1 MIVLVVLRLRV
12 VQCLSVLFAVA
23 LAHGADARVGPGR
36 FIEQEGLAL
45 ATDIVVVVPVNVAGE
60 PSYRVVDVWRG
71 SLEVDY
77 VFKPGAL
84 NLDVGLVSWVNPA
97 FGFLPAS
104 GDQETPRVITPTSTV
119 LYLRDSEAV
128 EDDRL
133 NDEQNYGKAL
143 SRWLPAH
150 RYWLNSVGHAA
161 LYLTNDG
168 KAYELWESMWGGPS
182 VDGFHQTTYSPVS
195 YQSAASYRMHVQQYD
210 LLADWLDKAEEA
222 ESIQR
227 VVEIYASAIEQGFD
241 GLISRAHDILTGMGP
256 GVVQPIRHRLLNH
269 LTDAHPGYLKQRS
282 RLLELIVQADRKA
295 AQHDLD
301 RQVEIARNHFGPL
314 IESEAGQERLAWMLN
329 NCAGEDWQQY
339 ELLVTAL
346 KHLDIA
352 TDDQHIELLESVRE
366 QWTSEHLQIP
376 EDRRHMGIDVVQQ
389 CDILLRRNHE

>member
-1 MIVLVVLRLRV
+1 MPVLSRLRV
-12 VQCLSVLFAVA
+12 VRCLSVLFAVA
-23 LAHGADARVGPGR
+23 LAHAVDAQGRPGR
-36 FIEQEGLAL
+36 FIEQQALAL
-45 ATDIVVVVPVNVAGE
+45 ATDIVEVVPVNVAGE

-84 NLDVGLVSWVNPA
+84 NLDVGLVSWVSPA
-97 FGFLPAS
+97 FGFLPGS
-104 GDQETPRVITPTSTV
+104 VDQEPPRVIEPTSTV
-119 LYLRDSEAV
+119 LYLRDREAV

-133 NDEQNYGKAL
+133 NDEQTYGKAL

-150 RYWLNSVGHAA
+150 RHWLNSFGHAA
-161 LYLTNDG
+161 LYLTDDG
-168 KAYELWESMWGGPS
+168 KAYELHEGFWGPG
-182 VDGFHQTTYSPVS
+182 VDGFHQTTYTPVS

-227 VVEIYASAIEQGFD
+227 VVEVYASAIEQGFD
-241 GLISRAHDILTGMGP
+241 GLISRSHDILTGMGP
-256 GVVQPIRHRLLNH
+256 GVVKPVRHRLLNH

-282 RLLELIVQADRKA
+282 RLLELLVQADRKA

-301 RQVEIARNHFGPL
+301 RQIELARHHFGPL

-376 EDRRHMGIDVVQQ
+376 QDKRHMGIDVVQQ
-389 CDILLRRNHE
+389 CDRLLRRNNE